1 MTGLPQAVVAL
12 TVGHRLVTKLQ
23 ALGRRDGC
31 RRSRLALPGK
41 DVEYDVG
48 AAGAAVERLGTG
60 RLDRLQPILLNRRE
74 HLDEL
79 PVAVVVARE
88 PGSQAAVRVGQLP
101 ALEGRAIAQRAG
113 LPRQDRHVVP
123 RIVGDLAAPEAA
135 GMLGDDLAVLA
146 DGDPI
151 GIAAR

>member
-12 TVGHRLVTKLQ
+12 TVGYRLVAKLQ

-31 RRSRLALPGK
+31 RRCRLALPGE
-41 DVEYDVG
+41 DVEHDVARDARGAHDG

-60 RLDRLQPILLNRRE
+60 RLNRLQSVLQHRRE

-88 PGSQAAVRVGQLP
+88 PGPQTAERVGQLP
-101 ALEGRAIAQRAG
+101 VLEGRAIA
-113 LPRQDRHVVP
+113 
-123 RIVGDLAAPEAA
+123 
-135 GMLGDDLAVLA
+135 
-146 DGDPI
+146 
-151 GIAAR
+151 